1 MVSAFSTGI
10 DKSNLNKKMVCK
22 KLCLLYNIIM
32 TADIQK
38 HYRKIRKILLIVL
51 ILNWLVALVKII
63 YGLSSRCSSMAADG
77 FHSLS
82 DGTSNVIGL
91 LGIHFACQPV
101 DKDHPYGHKKY
112 ETLFS
117 LGISAMLFLVSF
129 NLIKQGWAR
138 LHHPELPQVDI
149 NSFIIMI
156 ITLAINIWVMR
167 YENHRGKEL
176 KSDILISDSMHT
188 QADIITSFSVIAS
201 LIVIKLGFP
210 LIDPIITIL
219 IAFFIGFA
227 AFEIAKQSSDV
238 LCDTAVF
245 LDDRKIMDIVLKT
258 KGVRACHK
266 IRSRGRIDDI
276 YVDLHV
282 QVNPNMH
289 VDDAHKISDHIEEA
303 IKSALPG
310 ITDVVVHM
318 EPRED

>member
-1 MVSAFSTGI
+1 MMG
-10 DKSNLNKKMVCK
+10 
-22 KLCLLYNIIM
+22 
-32 TADIQK
+32 DIQK
-38 HYRKIRKILLIVL
+38 HYQKIRKILLIIL
-51 ILNWLVALVKII
+51 ALNWLVALVKII
-63 YGLSSRCSSMAADG
+63 YGLSSRCSSMTADG

-117 LGISAMLFLVSF
+117 LVISAMLFLVSF
-129 NLIKQGWAR
+129 NLIKQGWER
-138 LHHPELPQVDI
+138 LHYPVLPQV
-149 NSFIIMI
+149 NLSSFAIMI
-156 ITLAINIWVMR
+156 ITLAVNLWVMR
-167 YENHRGKEL
+167 YEYKKGKDL
-176 KSDILISDSMHT
+176 KSDILISDSLHT
-188 QADIITSFSVIAS
+188 RADIFTSFSVIAS

-219 IAFFIGFA
+219 ISLFIGFA

-245 LDDRKIMDIVLKT
+245 LDDRLIMDIVLKT

-276 YVDLHV
+276 YIDLHV

-289 VDDAHKISDHIEEA
+289 IDDAHQISYHIEEM
-303 IKSALPG
+303 IKSAIPG

-318 EPRED
+318 EPQEN

>member
-1 MVSAFSTGI
+1 MAV
-10 DKSNLNKKMVCK
+10 
-22 KLCLLYNIIM
+22 
-32 TADIQK
+32 DIHK
-38 HYRKIRKILLIVL
+38 HYQRIRKILLIIL
-51 ILNWLVALVKII
+51 ALNWLVALIKIV
-63 YGLSSRCSSMAADG
+63 YGLSSRCSSMTADG

-117 LGISAMLFLVSF
+117 LAISAMLFIVSF
-129 NLIKQGWAR
+129 NLIKQGWTR
-138 LHHPELPQVDI
+138 LLQPILPQIDI
-149 NSFIIMI
+149 SSFVIMI
-156 ITLAINIWVMR
+156 ITLAVNIWVMR
-167 YENHRGKEL
+167 YEHKKGINL

-188 QADIITSFSVIAS
+188 RADIFTSVSVIAS
-201 LIVIKLGFP
+201 LIAIKLGFP

-219 IAFFIGFA
+219 ISCFIGFT

-276 YVDLHV
+276 YIDLHV
-282 QVNPNMH
+282 QVKPNMH
-289 VDDAHKISDHIEEA
+289 IDDAHQISCHIENA
-303 IKSALPG
+303 IKSAIPG

-318 EPRED
+318 EPQEN

>member
-1 MVSAFSTGI
+1 MAV
-10 DKSNLNKKMVCK
+10 
-22 KLCLLYNIIM
+22 
-32 TADIQK
+32 DIQK
-38 HYRKIRKILLIVL
+38 HYRKIRKILIVIL
-51 ILNWLVALVKII
+51 ALNWLVALAKII
-63 YGLSSRCSSMAADG
+63 YGLSSHCSSMTADG

-101 DKDHPYGHKKY
+101 DQDHPYGHKKY

-117 LGISAMLFLVSF
+117 LVIAAMLFIVSF
-129 NLIKQGWAR
+129 NLIKQGWSR
-138 LHHPELPQVDI
+138 LLQPIMPRVDI
-149 NSFIIMI
+149 SSFVIMI
-156 ITLAINIWVMR
+156 TTLVVNTWVMR
-167 YENHRGKEL
+167 YENKKGREL

-188 QADIITSFSVIAS
+188 RADIFTSFSVIVS
-201 LIVIKLGFP
+201 LIAIKLGLP

-219 IAFFIGFA
+219 ISLFIGYA

-245 LDDRKIMDIVLKT
+245 LDDQKIRDIVLKT

-276 YVDLHV
+276 YIDLHV

-289 VDDAHKISDHIEEA
+289 IDNAHQISDHIEEA
-303 IKSALPG
+303 IKSAIPG

-318 EPRED
+318 EPMEF